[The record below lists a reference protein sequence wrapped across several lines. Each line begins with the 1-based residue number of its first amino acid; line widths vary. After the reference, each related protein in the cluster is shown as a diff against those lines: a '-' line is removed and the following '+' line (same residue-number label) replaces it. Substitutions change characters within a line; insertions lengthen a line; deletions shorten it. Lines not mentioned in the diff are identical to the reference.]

1 MLLRYV
7 CLSLFQ
13 PVYVPLCRLHK
24 YVEVSQ
30 LPEELGGTWSYSHN
44 QWIEKRLVSAAG
56 ACRRLVPVVGWLPQ
70 RAVTVTAKNSATLC
84 CADSLTCEVLGFHIL
99 GCDVLSADF
108 WDVTSCHGIS
118 GSQRLDGPSVLTFKG
133 QDFPEE

>member
-44 QWIEKRLVSAAG
+44 QWIEKRLVSGRLVPVVGWCLPSAG
-56 ACRRLVPVVGWLPQ
+56 ACRRLVPVVGWCLP
-70 RAVTVTAKNSATLC
+70 SA
-84 CADSLTCEVLGFHIL
+84 GY
-99 GCDVLSADF
+99 LS
-108 WDVTSCHGIS
+108 V
-118 GSQRLDGPSVLTFKG
+118 Q
-133 QDFPEE
+133 